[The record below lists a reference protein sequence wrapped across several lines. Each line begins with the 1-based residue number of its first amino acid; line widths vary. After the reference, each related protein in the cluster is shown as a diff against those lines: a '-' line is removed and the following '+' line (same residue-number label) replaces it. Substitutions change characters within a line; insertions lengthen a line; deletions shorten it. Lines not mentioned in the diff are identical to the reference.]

1 MRLHSKYKGYN
12 QLSQLF
18 DKFPLRILKFK
29 NTKWKKI
36 QKVLSTSHSNKK
48 KFVENFS
55 IKVPY
60 KTWEKI
66 SNYYKEGHK
75 LKNSISM
82 LYDKAVSVSYFRSIL
97 KSNTLSSTL
106 RNMYLHT
113 LLKPEFRLDILLWR
127 LNFFESSY
135 QARQAINEKKVKV
148 NQKRVAGNFFLSK
161 GEIISFSDSFNF
173 KNLDI
178 NEKINKNTQSDI
190 IFSFVEVDY
199 YSNTIVLIKNLKD
212 LTTDDFH
219 LLLNETYNIKKIKD
233 YI

>member
-1 MRLHSKYKGYN
+1 MRLRSKYKGYN
-12 QLSQLF
+12 QLLQLF

-29 NTKWKKI
+29 STKWKKI
-36 QKVLSTSHSNKK
+36 QKVLSTSQLNKK
-48 KFVENFS
+48 NFVENFS
-55 IKVPY
+55 VKVPY

-66 SNYYKEGHK
+66 NNYYREGHK
-75 LKNSISM
+75 LKNLIFL
-82 LYDKAVSVSYFRSIL
+82 LYDKSISVSYFRSVL
-97 KSNTLSSTL
+97 KNNSLSSTL
-106 RNMYLHT
+106 RSMYLYT

-148 NQKRVAGNFFLSK
+148 NEKTVAGNFFLKK
-161 GEIISFSDSFNF
+161 GDLISFIDL
-173 KNLDI
+173 KNLNI
-178 NEKINKNTQSDI
+178 TKKRNKSSLSDI
-190 IFSFVEVDY
+190 VFSFIEVDY
-199 YSNTIVLIKNLKD
+199 YSNNIVILKDLKD

>member
-1 MRLHSKYKGYN
+1 MRLRPKYKGYN

-36 QKVLSTSHSNKK
+36 QKVLSTSQLNKK
-48 KFVENFS
+48 SFVENFS
-55 IKVPY
+55 VKAPY

-66 SNYYKEGHK
+66 NNYYREGHK
-75 LKNSISM
+75 LKNLIFL
-82 LYDKAVSVSYFRSIL
+82 LYDKSISVSYFRSVL
-97 KSNTLSSTL
+97 KNNSLSSTL
-106 RNMYLHT
+106 RSMYLYT

-135 QARQAINEKKVKV
+135 QARQAINERRVKV
-148 NQKRVAGNFFLSK
+148 NEKVVAGNFFFKK
-161 GEIISFSDSFNF
+161 GDLISFIDL
-173 KNLDI
+173 KNLNI
-178 NEKINKNTQSDI
+178 TQKRTKSSLSDI
-190 IFSFVEVDY
+190 IFSFIEVDY
-199 YSNTIVLIKNLKD
+199 YSNNIVILKDLKD
-212 LTTDDFH
+212 LTTDDFY

>member
-1 MRLHSKYKGYN
+1 MRLRSKYKNYN
-12 QLSQLF
+12 QLSQPF

-36 QKVLSTSHSNKK
+36 QKVLSTSHLNKK

-66 SNYYKEGHK
+66 NNYYKEGHK
-75 LKNSISM
+75 LKNSIFM

-97 KSNTLSSTL
+97 KNNTLSSTL

-161 GEIISFSDSFNF
+161 G
-173 KNLDI
+173 DI
-178 NEKINKNTQSDI
+178 VSL
-190 IFSFVEVDY
+190 S
-199 YSNTIVLIKNLKD
+199 IK
-212 LTTDDFH
+212 
-219 LLLNETYNIKKIKD
+219 
-233 YI
+233 

>member
-1 MRLHSKYKGYN
+1 
-12 QLSQLF
+12 
-18 DKFPLRILKFK
+18 
-29 NTKWKKI
+29 
-36 QKVLSTSHSNKK
+36 
-48 KFVENFS
+48 
-55 IKVPY
+55 
-60 KTWEKI
+60 
-66 SNYYKEGHK
+66 
-75 LKNSISM
+75 
-82 LYDKAVSVSYFRSIL
+82 
-97 KSNTLSSTL
+97 
-106 RNMYLHT
+106 MYLHT

-161 GEIISFSDSFNF
+161 GDIISFSHSFNF

-178 NEKINKNTQSDI
+178 SEKINKNTQSDTV
-190 IFSFVEVDY
+190 FSFVEVDY
-199 YSNTIVLIKNLKD
+199 YSNTVVVIKNLKD